1 MLPNGQRERIDIN
14 AQDAAGYTALH
25 YAAQSGLKRCVEYL
39 IAHGANVFL
48 ETLHERLTA
57 CDLAM
62 RENHHEI
69 GLFLESKMTF
79 NSTPES
85 LSVDSSGG
93 KRTRNSSL
101 DAATADCSNEVYSGL
116 RAQDLQE
123 AKDQLLV
130 ETADLLH
137 VPLFT
142 AESLLRHSEWSREI
156 LMDKWV
162 EDPIT
167 TCKLAGVEP
176 PSTIRR
182 RPMHLDEYQELQ
194 MGSHPQHRQRHIVP
208 TLRLNITK
216 QPSALMYS
224 EKPSLQH
231 IAKTLPS
238 SVKDKLPIFSSATLT
253 KAAHVTNKVMGRNIS
268 QVPKNDQSSISS
280 TTTLLQNR
288 IKVSTSGYFFLITS
302 TISVLLFSILKF
314 SIYSIVEFFV
324 RAQPKMIHSANSFVV
339 DETLEE
345 DEILCELCCDLID
358 PDGVSTSNS
367 RQVTS
372 NDNASMNPQLT
383 CGHSF
388 CSKCWKNYLDNQV

>member
-1 MLPNGQRERIDIN
+1 MKLSSIDCSWRGPLLPNGQRERIDIN

-62 RENHHEI
+62 KENHPDI
-69 GLFLESKMTF
+69 ALFLESKMVF

-101 DAATADCSNEVYSGL
+101 DAAIADCSTEVYGGL

-142 AESLLRHSEWSREI
+142 AEALLKHSEWSRDI
-156 LMDKWV
+156 LLEKWM
-162 EDPIT
+162 EDPLS

-176 PSTIRR
+176 PAALLR
-182 RPMHLDEYQELQ
+182 RPIHPDQYQEQLQ
-194 MGSHPQHRQRHIVP
+194 IVSKGQQSSRP
-208 TLRLNITK
+208 TLRLSITK
-216 QPSALMYS
+216 QPLTFHYPS
-224 EKPSLQH
+224 EPQAVQH
-231 IAKTLPS
+231 LSKTLPCI
-238 SVKDKLPIFSSATLT
+238 KDKLPLFSSSTLT
-253 KAAHVTNKVMGRNIS
+253 KSMHLNSIAMNTKPS
-268 QVPKNDQSSISS
+268 QVPKNDQCSNSS
-280 TTTLLQNR
+280 TMQQVLQKPTLHFN
-288 IKVSTSGYFFLITS
+288 KVS
-302 TISVLLFSILKF
+302 
-314 SIYSIVEFFV
+314 
-324 RAQPKMIHSANSFVV
+324 
-339 DETLEE
+339 
-345 DEILCELCCDLID
+345 
-358 PDGVSTSNS
+358 
-367 RQVTS
+367 
-372 NDNASMNPQLT
+372 
-383 CGHSF
+383 
-388 CSKCWKNYLDNQV
+388 

>member
-62 RENHHEI
+62 RENHHDI
-69 GLFLESKMTF
+69 ALFLESKMTF

-85 LSVDSSGG
+85 LSVDSSAG

-130 ETADLLH
+130 ETADILH

-162 EDPIT
+162 DDPIT

-176 PSTIRR
+176 PTTIRR
-182 RPMHLDEYQELQ
+182 RPMHLDEYQEFQ
-194 MGSHPQHRQRHIVP
+194 MGSHAQQQYRQRHLVP

-216 QPSALMYS
+216 QPSALTYS
-224 EKPSLQH
+224 EQPSLQH

-238 SVKDKLPIFSSATLT
+238 VKDKLPIFSASALT
-253 KAAHVTNKVMGRNIS
+253 KAAHVSNIVMGRNLS

-280 TTTLLQNR
+280 TTQILQKPSLHFN
-288 IKVSTSGYFFLITS
+288 KVRT
-302 TISVLLFSILKF
+302 
-314 SIYSIVEFFV
+314 
-324 RAQPKMIHSANSFVV
+324 
-339 DETLEE
+339 
-345 DEILCELCCDLID
+345 
-358 PDGVSTSNS
+358 
-367 RQVTS
+367 
-372 NDNASMNPQLT
+372 
-383 CGHSF
+383 
-388 CSKCWKNYLDNQV
+388 

>member
-1 MLPNGQRERIDIN
+1 MRRLTIFLQMKISSLDCSWRGPLLPNGQRERIDIN

-62 RENHHEI
+62 KENHPDI
-69 GLFLESKMTF
+69 ALFLESKMVF

-101 DAATADCSNEVYSGL
+101 DAATADCSNEVYGGL

-142 AESLLRHSEWSREI
+142 AEALLKHSEWSREI
-156 LMDKWV
+156 LLDKWM
-162 EDPIT
+162 EDPLI

-176 PSTIRR
+176 PSTLLRR
-182 RPMHLDEYQELQ
+182 TIHPDQYQEQLQ
-194 MGSHPQHRQRHIVP
+194 IISKGQQPSRPS
-208 TLRLNITK
+208 LRLNITK
-216 QPSALMYS
+216 QPLTFHYS
-224 EKPSLQH
+224 TEPPPVQH
-231 IAKTLPS
+231 LSKTLPCI
-238 SVKDKLPIFSSATLT
+238 KDKLPLFSSSSLT
-253 KAAHVTNKVMGRNIS
+253 KSLHLNSITMNIKPS
-268 QVPKNDQSSISS
+268 QVPKNDQCSNSS
-280 TTTLLQNR
+280 TMQQQVLQKPTLHFN
-288 IKVSTSGYFFLITS
+288 KVS
-302 TISVLLFSILKF
+302 LF
-314 SIYSIVEFFV
+314 
-324 RAQPKMIHSANSFVV
+324 A
-339 DETLEE
+339 D
-345 DEILCELCCDLID
+345 C
-358 PDGVSTSNS
+358 
-367 RQVTS
+367 
-372 NDNASMNPQLT
+372 
-383 CGHSF
+383 
-388 CSKCWKNYLDNQV
+388 